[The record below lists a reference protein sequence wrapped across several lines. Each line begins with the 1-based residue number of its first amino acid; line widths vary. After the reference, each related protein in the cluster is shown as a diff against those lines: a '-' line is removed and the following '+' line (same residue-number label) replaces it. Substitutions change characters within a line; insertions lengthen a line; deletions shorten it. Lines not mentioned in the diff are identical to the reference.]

1 MNLDPIIQA
10 SLPTTLAS
18 NKPVGPTLMI
28 GLGGTG
34 KEVLLRLRRK
44 LVERYGALS
53 RLPFLQFMHVDTDK
67 TATAHEQYDLRA
79 ADDPLFEQVRFQANE
94 RVNLAVAGGTA
105 KYVDHINQFPQ
116 INRWF
121 PGGGKIAH
129 LGDLGEGAG
138 QIRIA
143 SRLGFFDA
151 TNFRNIG
158 TRLAQ
163 CKEILS
169 APSVL
174 AQAAP
179 LGFNFDANS
188 VRVFLIASLGG
199 GTGSGTF
206 LDAAF
211 LVRQYFAVAERVG
224 MLLMPGF
231 YSAYAGSERVRA
243 NGYAALME
251 LSHYTFG
258 HSFLCDWSGREN
270 RRMSP
275 PPFSSTYLIDVQNE
289 AGLVIGSAGKEYD
302 AYQMVAEVLFQDYTI
317 GAFAGTKRATR
328 VNLENFN
335 LEVYTHN
342 FLNDALRRSSND
354 THKTIVGDTYPC
366 RFGSFGLAT
375 ISFPTERVQ
384 SACASRLAARILDH
398 WQKSVLDNPLE
409 PLFTTFLAD
418 EQVKCAQ
425 GRYERRDDGGVIE
438 RSDIEDA
445 LMVFDAGGGKTFST
459 FLWQK
464 AQAMRSE
471 LQAAPNGQK
480 AARLAERR
488 NELDQFFARED
499 SQNPDE
505 WGIGIRLLQSN
516 MRTYLERVKTAI
528 EKKAAEMSDN
538 AQYGVSYTLSLLRE
552 FKSLLRN
559 PNENFRYIRHFDE
572 QFPLWRDAVQ
582 HYGHE
587 LDQLQMDVGRHEG
600 QHLFR
605 SPDLS
610 RDYEKLVGE
619 DGDEDPG
626 AFYSHFWAR
635 VQKQVAKR
643 GREVCEELDHF
654 LGPDAPGTEGL
665 LGRYYDLLVGFARV
679 KEHLQRKEHYFAK
692 PEKSELAL
700 TLFRD
705 GDVDEWYRTWIG
717 EGGMETEKLKAVA
730 DQILT
735 EIFQVDGVTAA
746 LERIQRTPSETVEEL
761 MLAKC
766 RDFIAAHPKQPEAL
780 TMLFDANRITPRQRE
795 DMVRLAYRLGK
806 VWMAPSEG
814 SEHTGLPPVRTDQRP
829 CLIGFHRTGHVPR
842 VTEFE
847 RLIASVHTPGD
858 TLPSFHDVG
867 SEHRGMIVFYNEL
880 AGVPA
885 FYPSSVT
892 APGGLRASYNAY
904 AEKEELHTDKNRFQ
918 FNDILPKQPSEAREY
933 ADSLQAFVLARILG
947 LLQVHELPGD
957 GEHRRFRFSYP
968 RKTDGLIE
976 KVDLGEEAHAVDY
989 MFRDKRSEHLTHRH
1003 FLLQKID
1010 DTVLQ
1015 LRKQQKLPVY
1025 CLLLDFY
1032 LQHVYPPQEVTNTG
1046 LPMMVTQ
1053 YSPDYAVL
1061 HQAQQRLM
1069 KIVGDEKERMQFERA
1084 FAATF
1089 GKTVNAERTY
1099 EEFQQALAPYCKAA
1113 GMFEA
1118 RATNVAMLE
1127 EKTEW
1132 RDVFALDMTKIDK
1145 SAAKDA
1151 PVVPIRPATP
1161 IVQPDKPAGDR
1172 PCPNCS
1178 KPVDS
1183 RAAFCIHCKQT
1194 VATHVVCP
1202 HCQEAHVP
1210 SDLELCW
1217 KCGLRMREDE
1227 QVDCPQCFSWRGYE
1241 EQFPCPHCGY
1251 DPKAGVAPVPP
1262 VGDPIL
1268 TVNADDGGGNGKV
1281 SAEPPGSAP
1290 LTPPPPLPLVQCSI
1304 CYSMVE
1310 PGPRCPI
1317 CTSVLESR

>member
-1 MNLDPIIQA
+1 MNLDPIVQA
-10 SLPTTLAS
+10 SLPANLAN

-44 LVERYGALS
+44 LVERYGELS
-53 RLPFLQFMHVDTDK
+53 RLPFLQFMHMDTDK

-79 ADDPLFEQVRFQANE
+79 GDDPLYEQVRFQASE
-94 RVNLAVAGGTA
+94 RVNLSIPGGTA

-116 INRWF
+116 IKRWF
-121 PGGGKIAH
+121 PSGGKIAQ

-158 TRLAQ
+158 SRLKQ
-163 CKEILS
+163 CKDLLS
-169 APSVL
+169 ASSVL
-174 AQAAP
+174 QQAAD
-179 LGFNFDANS
+179 LGFDFNAS
-188 VRVFLIASLGG
+188 STRVFVIASLAG

-206 LDAAF
+206 LDMAF
-211 LVRQYFAVAERVG
+211 LVRQYFAMAERVG
-224 MLLMPGF
+224 MLLLPGF
-231 YSAYAGSERVRA
+231 YSAYAGGERVRA

-258 HSFLCDWSGREN
+258 HSFLCDWSGHESK
-270 RRMSP
+270 RMSP
-275 PPFSSTYLIDVQNE
+275 PPFSSTYLIDGQNE
-289 AGLVIGSAGKEYD
+289 AGLNIGSAGKEYD
-302 AYQMVAEVLFQDYTI
+302 AYQMVAEVLFQDYSI
-317 GAFAGTKRATR
+317 GAFAGMKRATR

-354 THKTIVGDTYPC
+354 THKSIVGDTYPC
-366 RFGSFGLAT
+366 RFGSFGLST

-384 SACASRLAARILDH
+384 SACASRVARRILDH
-398 WQKSVLDNPLE
+398 WQKSVVEDPLE
-409 PLFTTFLAD
+409 PLFISFLAD

-425 GRYERRDDGGVIE
+425 GRYERRDGGGVIE

-445 LMVFDAGGGKTFST
+445 LNVFDAGSGKTFST
-459 FLWQK
+459 YLWQK
-464 AQAMRSE
+464 AQTMRSE

-505 WGIGIRLLQSN
+505 WGIGIRLLQTN
-516 MRTYLERVKTAI
+516 MRTYLERVKAAI
-528 EKKAAEMSDN
+528 EKKAAEISDN
-538 AQYGVSYTLSLLRE
+538 PQYGVSYTVSLLRE

-559 PNENFRYIRHFDE
+559 PNENFRYLRHFDE

-582 HYGHE
+582 HFGHE
-587 LDQLQMDVGRHEG
+587 LDQMQMDVGRHEG

-605 SPDLS
+605 APDLN

-619 DGDEDPG
+619 DGDDDPG

-643 GREVCEELDHF
+643 GREICEELDDF

-692 PEKSELAL
+692 PEKSELTL
-700 TLFRD
+700 TLYRE

-717 EGGMETEKLKAVA
+717 DGGTEIEKLKAIG

-735 EIFQVDGVTAA
+735 EIFEVDGVTAA
-746 LERIQRTPSETVEEL
+746 LEKIQRTPSETVEEL

-766 RDFIAAHPKQPEAL
+766 RGFIAAHPKQPEAL
-780 TMLFDANRITPRQRE
+780 TMLFDANRVTPRQRE
-795 DMVRLAYRLGK
+795 DMVRQAYRLGK

-814 SEHTGLPPVRTDQRP
+814 SEHTGLPPVKTDQRP
-829 CLIGFHRTGHVPR
+829 CLIGFDRSGHMPR

-847 RLIASVHTPGD
+847 RLIASVHVPGD
-858 TLPSFHDVG
+858 TQPSFHDVG
-867 SEHRGMIVFYNEL
+867 TEHRGMIVFYNEL

-918 FNDILPKQPSEAREY
+918 FNDILPKQPAEAREY
-933 ADSLQAFVLARILG
+933 ADSLQAFVLARLLG
-947 LLQVHELPGD
+947 LLFVHELPSDGD
-957 GEHRRFRFSYP
+957 HRRFRFSYP
-968 RKTDGLIE
+968 LKKDLVIE
-976 KVDLGEEAHAVDY
+976 KIDLGEEAHAVDY
-989 MFRDKRSEHLTHRH
+989 LYRDKRSEHLTHRR
-1003 FLLQKID
+1003 FLRQNVDETILK
-1010 DTVLQ
+1010 
-1015 LRKQQKLPVY
+1015 LRKEQKLPVY
-1025 CLLLDFY
+1025 RLLLDFY
-1032 LQHVYPPQEVTNTG
+1032 LKKVYPPQDVTSSGT
-1046 LPMMVTQ
+1046 PAMTQ
-1053 YSPDYAVL
+1053 YSPEYAVL
-1061 HQAQQRLM
+1061 HQARERLTQ
-1069 KIVGDEKERMQFERA
+1069 IIGDTKEQMQFERA
-1084 FAATF
+1084 FQTMF
-1089 GKTVNAERTY
+1089 GRSVNAEFTY
-1099 EEFQQALAPYCKAA
+1099 EEFQKALAPYCRVS

-1118 RATNVAMLE
+1118 RASDTAVLE
-1127 EKTEW
+1127 EKIEW
-1132 RDVFALDMTKIDK
+1132 REVFALDMTRIDK
-1145 SAAKDA
+1145 SALKDA
-1151 PVVPIRPATP
+1151 LVIPVRPAAP
-1161 IVQPDKPAGDR
+1161 VVQPDKRAGDR

-1178 KPVDS
+1178 KPVDA
-1183 RAAFCIHCKQT
+1183 RATFCIHCKQT
-1194 VATHVVCP
+1194 IATHVVCP
-1202 HCQEAHVP
+1202 HCQEPHVP
-1210 SDLELCW
+1210 NDLDLCW

-1227 QVDCPQCFSWRGYE
+1227 QIDCPQCFSWRGYE
-1241 EQFPCPHCGY
+1241 DQFPCPHCGY

-1262 VGDPIL
+1262 AGHPLI
-1268 TVNADDGGGNGKV
+1268 TVRAADGGGNGKAT
-1281 SAEPPGSAP
+1281 AEPPEPEPPTPPAELP
-1290 LTPPPPLPLVQCSI
+1290 LTQCSI

-1310 PGPRCPI
+1310 PGPRCPV